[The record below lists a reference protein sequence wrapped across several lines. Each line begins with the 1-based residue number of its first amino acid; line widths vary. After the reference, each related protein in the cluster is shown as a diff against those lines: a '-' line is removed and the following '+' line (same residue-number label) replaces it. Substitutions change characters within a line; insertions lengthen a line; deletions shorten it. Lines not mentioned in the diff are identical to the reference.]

1 MWLMR
6 NLELGVRNE
15 ANEEFG
21 IRSEECVVRNYEL
34 GIMEEGR

>member
-6 NLELGVRNE
+6 NVELGVRNVV
-15 ANEEFG
+15 NEECG